1 MTITENCLKNI
12 IIEAIKRILSE
23 DHTIN
28 NSVEDA
34 ADWTIKYIKDNI
46 FKQEV
51 QQDET
56 GNYYSLSV
64 STKLENIKVQWSV
77 RANIVKDKDE
87 YSRLKEVNSEMS
99 EGRSYSD
106 GRYLFFGWIEFYVVD
121 NWLSAL
127 EVSDTIYHELTHLLK
142 SLKAKKYIG
151 NEKLNS
157 ITNTEYNS
165 KSGLEKAVAAIMYL
179 SREDEQDAYIN
190 GLYAQLKQNFYNGD
204 LDIRKTFVNSALY
217 RKLMEVQNSE
227 NEIRSN
233 IGTKE
238 LGEIISRWN
247 TNQTFL
253 TKRKLLSLAENI
265 YPRMERKLA
274 SMFKH
279 FQQLLLKNGM
289 KINPGQGNSFDL
301 FKF

>member
-64 STKLENIKVQWSV
+64 STELENIKVQWSV

-165 KSGLEKAVAAIMYL
+165 KSGLEKVVAAIMYL

-204 LDIRKTFVNSALY
+204 LDIRKAFVNSALY
-217 RKLMEVQNSE
+217 GKLMEVQNSE